1 MALCLIPG
9 SGGAFVASGADP
21 SSCPGVVALSSTEYD
36 GFLANLANFGWDAGA
51 FETAVQGALLFFA
64 VGLGIGLII
73 SVVRKFRI

>member
-36 GFLANLANFGWDAGA
+36 GFLSNLANFGWDAGA